1 MAQTKYRIVIAWLN
15 RNYDPP
21 KPAAA
26 AWKSSV
32 AEPSL
37 ALVKSQA
44 QHHVNREHTVH
55 EAGMVF
61 SFPMSEKDPLGKA
74 RATLLDVAR
83 ERGLAE
89 RLGYEKVRAS
99 EKHEAGGNPRVSR
112 SSHAPR
118 SHVYKP
124 GKTWRLRVVDRV
136 VPSHG
141 ARRVEFEDGLS
152 IQVHAGSGRSDLL
165 YAMRPTDMRHQG
177 RSPGPESR
185 REYQYAAL
193 RAVLGAEPATFILDA
208 DGDVRAERSEARAE
222 KHEAEGNPRVS
233 RSARDMTLKAR
244 VNALV
249 GRGKK

>member
-1 MAQTKYRIVIAWLN
+1 MTQTKRRVIVAWMN
-15 RNYDPP
+15 TNYDPP
-21 KPAAA
+21 RPAAV
-26 AWKSSV
+26 AWKSAV
-32 AEPSL
+32 PEAKLAEIKL
-37 ALVKSQA
+37 QA
-44 QHHVNREHTVH
+44 QHHAAREHTVH
-55 EAGMVF
+55 ESALVL
-61 SFPMSEKDPLGKA
+61 SFPMREKDPLAKA
-74 RATLLDVAR
+74 RAKVLDVAR
-83 ERGLAE
+83 GLGLA
-89 RLGYEKVRAS
+89 G
-99 EKHEAGGNPRVSR
+99 KHEAGGNPRVSR
-112 SSHAPR
+112 SSRPSRSSRIAR

-124 GKTWRLRVVDRV
+124 SKAWHLHIVDRV

-141 ARRVEFEDGLS
+141 AHRVEFQDGLS

-165 YAMRPTDMRHQG
+165 YAMRPHDMRYQG

-208 DGDVRAERSEARAE
+208 DGDIRAERAE
-222 KHEAEGNPRVS
+222 RTAGAQKHEAGGNPRVS